1 MSTFQFN
8 SNQLFA
14 KKIPH
19 TVSFG
24 SLTSNT
30 CPSASDSFG
39 SINNDLL
46 MNPPITHNDDYFWIR
61 DETRKKKDVLKLIS
75 AENNYTKSIMDTET
89 NKKTYN
95 EIYNELKSYMK
106 EDYKTYPFPEH
117 SSKSNYKYFKEYKEG
132 SGYFVYKRLD
142 INTNEEI
149 TLLDV
154 NELAKDKQQCDVT
167 SISHS
172 LNEEY
177 FSYCVDYDG
186 SEKYILFIEKINT
199 EEYLHTCDKIIKKVT
214 SIENIDTSEIG
225 LLTGANYQWINND
238 TILYTKTDDANRPF
252 QLWSWNIQT
261 KENLLLYNEGNLE
274 MSISF
279 YTSDITL
286 SSDIKYIFISSA
298 NYDSNIIYWI
308 NMDNLTKCYQFHPY
322 VFGLKYKVKYHSGY
336 FYIKTNCNNST
347 NWKICKVHISKY
359 KTLSYDCWTDFISYN
374 ENVYIQSMII
384 LQDYLIFISKVNGAS
399 YINIINIL
407 ANKYVYTTNLIDF
420 NQIIKIKDYH
430 NESWSALWPKS
441 VYTISFYNIIYD
453 TNYLYLTLETMTEP
467 FSIIKYNLDN
477 LTFSTVYTKE
487 VPNYDPSLYKSE
499 RIYAELDDN
508 IQVPLEELIVP
519 SKKKLCPLEGLIVP
533 SKKKLCP
540 ISLIYRKDKFKQDG
554 SNPLYLYGYGA
565 YGITVDPTLTT
576 SIIPLLNKGYVYAI
590 AHVRGESFLGYKW
603 YEDGKLKNKINS
615 FTDFIACTEHL
626 INNSY
631 ANPNLITIDGRSA
644 GGLLVGAVMTMRP
657 DLYKNVIMGVPFVD
671 VLNTMSDASIPLT
684 VEEWSQWGNPNI
696 KEYYDYM
703 SLYCPYTNLKKT
715 NYPNVFIMTGLY
727 DPRVQ
732 YWEPL
737 KFISKLREL
746 KTDNNTQLIKI
757 NTQQGHFGGS
767 DRYKHL
773 EEYAEQYT
781 FILTM

>member
-8 SNQLFA
+8 SNQPFA

-24 SLTSNT
+24 S
-30 CPSASDSFG
+30 
-39 SINNDLL
+39 INNQVL

-61 DETRKKKDVLKLIS
+61 DETRKNKDVLKLIS
-75 AENNYTKSIMDTET
+75 AENNYTKSIMETEA

-149 TLLDV
+149 ILLDV

-186 SEKYILFIEKINT
+186 SEKYILFIEKIKTN
-199 EEYLHTCDKIIKKVT
+199 
-214 SIENIDTSEIG
+214 ENIDTSEIG
-225 LLTGANYQWINND
+225 LLTGANYQWINDD

-252 QLWSWNIQT
+252 QLWSWNIRT
-261 KENLLLYNEGNLE
+261 KEKMLLYNEVNFE

-279 YTSDITL
+279 YTSDLTL
-286 SSDIKYIFISSA
+286 SSDMKYIFISSS
-298 NYDSNIIYWI
+298 NYDSNVIYWI
-308 NMDNLTKCYQFHPY
+308 NMDDLITCSKFHPYISCNQFHPY
-322 VFGLKYKVKYHSGY
+322 VPGLKYKVKYHSGY

-347 NWKICKVHISKY
+347 NWKICKIHISKY
-359 KTLSYDCWTDFISYN
+359 KTLSCDRWTDYISYN
-374 ENVYIQSMII
+374 KDVYIQSMII

-407 ANKYVYTTNLIDF
+407 ANKYVYSTNLIDF

-441 VYTISFYNIIYD
+441 VYTISFYNYIYD

-467 FSIIKYNLDN
+467 FSIIKYNLDK
-477 LTFSTVYTKE
+477 LTFATKYTKE
-487 VPNYDPSLYKSE
+487 VPNYDSSLYKSE

-508 IQVPLEELIVP
+508 IKV
-519 SKKKLCPLEGLIVP
+519 PLEGLIVP

-540 ISLIYRKDKFKQDG
+540 ISLIYSKDKFKQDG

-576 SIIPLLNKGYVYAI
+576 SIIPLLNRGYVYAI
-590 AHVRGESFLGYKW
+590 AHVRGGSFLGYKW

-615 FTDFIACTEHL
+615 FTDFIACTQHL
-626 INNSY
+626 INKLY
-631 ANPNLITIDGRSA
+631 ANPKSITIDGRSA
-644 GGLLVGAVMTMRP
+644 GGLLVGAVMTMKP

-671 VLNTMSDASIPLT
+671 VLNTMSDSSIPLT

-715 NYPNVFIMTGLY
+715 NYPNVYIMTGLY

-781 FILTM
+781 FILSM

>member
-1 MSTFQFN
+1 MSIYSFN
-8 SNQLFA
+8 TISKLNA
-14 KKIPH
+14 KKIQYP
-19 TVSFG
+19 VYFG
-24 SLTSNT
+24 YNNNHKTEQ
-30 CPSASDSFG
+30 DI
-39 SINNDLL
+39 SISTQL
-46 MNPPITHNDDYFWIR
+46 MNPPIIRNDDYFWIR
-61 DETRKKKDVLKLIS
+61 DETRKNKDILNLINL
-75 AENNYTKSIMDTET
+75 ENNYTKSIMETDT
-89 NKKTYN
+89 NKKIYN

-106 EDYKTYPFPEH
+106 EDYKTYPFPIN
-117 SSKSNYKYFKEYKEG
+117 SCNSNYKYFKEYKEG
-132 SGYFVYKRLD
+132 SGYFIYKRLD

-149 TLLDV
+149 ILLDV

-167 SISHS
+167 SISHN

-186 SEKYILFIEKINT
+186 SEKYILFIEKVNSS
-199 EEYLHTCDKIIKKVT
+199 K
-214 SIENIDTSEIG
+214 NIDTSEIG
-225 LLTGANYQWINND
+225 LLTGANYQWINDD
-238 TILYTKTDDANRPF
+238 TIIYTKADDANRPF

-261 KENLLLYNEGNLE
+261 KENLLLYNEVNFE

-286 SSDIKYIFISSA
+286 SNDMKYIFISSA
-298 NYDSNIIYWI
+298 NYDSNVIYWI
-308 NMDNLTKCYQFHPY
+308 NMNDITKCYQFHPY
-322 VFGLKYKVKYHSGY
+322 VSGLQYNVYYHSGY
-336 FYIKTNCNNST
+336 FYIRTNCNNST
-347 NWKICKVHISKY
+347 NWKICKIHISKY
-359 KTLSYDCWTDFISYN
+359 KTLACHSWPDFISYN
-374 ENVYIQSMII
+374 ENVYIESMLI

-407 ANKYVYTTNLIDF
+407 AKKYVYTTNLIDF
-420 NQIIKIKDYH
+420 NQINEIKNYH

-441 VYTISFYNIIYD
+441 VYTISFYNNIYNS
-453 TNYLYLTLETMTEP
+453 NYLYLILETMTEP
-467 FSIIKYNLDN
+467 SSIIKYNLDN

-487 VPNYDPSLYKSE
+487 VPNYDSSLYKSE
-499 RIYAELDDN
+499 RIYVELDNN
-508 IQVPLEELIVP
+508 IKV
-519 SKKKLCPLEGLIVP
+519 
-533 SKKKLCP
+533 P
-540 ISLIYRKDKFKQDG
+540 ISLIYHKDKFKQDG

-576 SIIPLLNKGYVYAI
+576 SIIPLLNCGYVYAI
-590 AHVRGESFLGYKW
+590 AHVRGGSFLGYKW

-626 INNSY
+626 INKLY
-631 ANPNLITIDGRSA
+631 TNPKSITIDGRSA

-696 KEYYDYM
+696 KEYYDYI

-715 NYPNVFIMTGLY
+715 NYPNVYIITGLY

-746 KTDNNTQLIKI
+746 KTDNHTQLIKI

-767 DRYKHL
+767 DRYKYL
-773 EEYAEQYT
+773 QEYAEQYT
-781 FILTM
+781 FVLSM